1 MINRVLIVGIG
12 QIGLQYDLHLEHDEF
27 TYTHSRA
34 FSKHEDFELLGA
46 VDSDKE
52 RRSIFLQS
60 YDLPAYN
67 DLSEALKN
75 HSPDI
80 VIIATTTQTHAKIL
94 SKVLE
99 FSTPKVIL
107 CEKPLSYH
115 LHEAQEMVTL
125 SEQRGVE
132 LYVNYM
138 RRSDLGV
145 IEIKKLLKEDGL
157 NTNIK
162 GVCWYSKGFIHNG
175 SHFFNLLEYWLG
187 PMRRFGL
194 ININKQRI
202 SDEDYE
208 PDVEVEFKKGSII
221 FLSAWEEVFSHY
233 TIELL
238 SPIGRIR
245 YDNEGATIHFQDVI
259 DDSVFK
265 GYKVLNPEVKGMS
278 NNMQNSQLNVADQLS
293 EHLKGNASYLC
304 SGKEALNTLISMQ
317 LIIDRVNKNE

>member
-1 MINRVLIVGIG
+1 
-12 QIGLQYDLHLEHDEF
+12 
-27 TYTHSRA
+27 
-34 FSKHEDFELLGA
+34 
-46 VDSDKE
+46 
-52 RRSIFLQS
+52 
-60 YDLPAYN
+60 
-67 DLSEALKN
+67 
-75 HSPDI
+75 
-80 VIIATTTQTHAKIL
+80 
-94 SKVLE
+94 
-99 FSTPKVIL
+99 
-107 CEKPLSYH
+107 
-115 LHEAQEMVTL
+115 MVTL

-265 GYKVLNPEVKGMS
+265 GYKVLNPEVKDIL
-278 NNMQNSQLNVADQLS
+278 NNMQHSQLNVVDQLS
-293 EHLKGNASYLC
+293 ERLKGNISYLC

>member
-1 MINRVLIVGIG
+1 VKNRVLIVGLG
-12 QIGLQYDLHLEHDEF
+12 QIGLQYDLHLDQDKF

-46 VDSDKE
+46 VDSNKE
-52 RRSIFLQS
+52 RRSTFLQS

-75 HSPDI
+75 HSPDV

-94 SKVLE
+94 SKVLK
-99 FSTPKVIL
+99 FSTPKIIL

-115 LHEAQEMVTL
+115 LHEAQEMVAL
-125 SEQRGVE
+125 CDKKNVK

-138 RRSDLGV
+138 RRSDLGT
-145 IEIKKLLKEDGL
+145 IEIKNLLQSSGL
-157 NTNIK
+157 TTKIK

-175 SHFFNLLEYWLG
+175 SHFFNLIEYWLG
-187 PMRRFGL
+187 SMKHFSL
-194 ININKQRI
+194 INVNHQRTT
-202 SDEDYE
+202 DNDYE
-208 PDVEVEFKKGSII
+208 PDVEVEFEKGSII
-221 FLSAWEEVFSHY
+221 FLSAWEEIFSHY

-238 SPIGRIR
+238 SSIGRIR
-245 YDNEGATIHFQDVI
+245 YDNEGTAIHFQDAI

-265 GYKVLNPEVKGMS
+265 GYKVLNPEVKGIS
-278 NNMQNSQLNVADQLS
+278 NNMQHSQLNVVDQLS
-293 EHLKGNASYLC
+293 EHLKGNVSYLC

-317 LIIDRVNKNE
+317 LIIDRINKNE

>member
-1 MINRVLIVGIG
+1 MINRVLIVGLG
-12 QIGLQYDLHLEHDEF
+12 QIGLQYDLHLDHDEF
-27 TYTHSRA
+27 TYTHSCA
-34 FSKHEDFELLGA
+34 FSKHKDFELLGA
-46 VDSDKE
+46 VDNDKE
-52 RRSIFLQS
+52 QRSIFSQS
-60 YDLPAYN
+60 YGLPAYS
-67 DLSEALKN
+67 DLSESLKN
-75 HSPDI
+75 HSPDV

-99 FSTPKVIL
+99 FSTPKIIL

-115 LHEAQEMVTL
+115 LHEAKEMENL
-125 SEQRGVE
+125 CRQKGVE

-138 RRSDLGV
+138 RRSDASV
-145 IEIKKLLKEDGL
+145 IEIKSLLKVNEL
-157 NTNIK
+157 NTDIK
-162 GVCWYSKGFIHNG
+162 GVCWYSKGLIHNG

-187 PMRRFGL
+187 PMKQFRI
-194 ININKQRI
+194 INVNKQRN

-245 YDNEGATIHFQDVI
+245 YDNEGAVIHFQNVI
-259 DDSVFK
+259 NDPVFK
-265 GYKVLNPEVKGMS
+265 GYKVLNPEVKDIL
-278 NNMQNSQLNVADQLS
+278 NNMQHSQLNVVDQLS
-293 EHLKGNASYLC
+293 ERLKGNISYLC

>member
-1 MINRVLIVGIG
+1 MKNSVLIVGLG
-12 QIGLQYDLHLEHDEF
+12 QIGLQYDLHLERDEF

-34 FSKHEDFELLGA
+34 FSKHKDFELLGA

-52 RRSIFLQS
+52 RRSVFLQT
-60 YDLPAYN
+60 YNLPAYN
-67 DLSEALKN
+67 DLSEALQN
-75 HSPDI
+75 HRPDV
-80 VIIATTTQTHAKIL
+80 VIIATTTQTHVKIH
-94 SKVLE
+94 SEVLK
-99 FSTPKVIL
+99 FSTPKIIL

-125 SEQRGVE
+125 SEQKGVK

-138 RRSDLGV
+138 RRSDIGV
-145 IEIKKLLKEDGL
+145 IEVKNLLKKNEL

-187 PMRRFGL
+187 PMKQFRL

-208 PDVEVEFKKGSII
+208 PDVEVEFKKGSIV
-221 FLSAWEEVFSHY
+221 FLSAWEEYFSHY

-238 SPIGRIR
+238 SPSGRIR
-245 YDNEGATIHFQDVI
+245 YEEEGRVI
-259 DDSVFK
+259 NIQNVVSDPIFK
-265 GYKVLNPEVKGMS
+265 DYKILDTDEKNIVTD
-278 NNMQNSQLNVADQLS
+278 MQHSQLNVANQIAKSLN
-293 EHLKGNASYLC
+293 EEPSYLC
-304 SGKEALNTLISMQ
+304 SGKEALITLTSMQ
-317 LIIDRVNKNE
+317 LIIDEIQND

>member
-1 MINRVLIVGIG
+1 MTNRVLIVGLG

-34 FSKHEDFELLGA
+34 FSKHKDFELLGA
-46 VDSDKE
+46 VDSDKK

-60 YDLPAYN
+60 YDLPVYS

-75 HSPDI
+75 HSPDV

-94 SKVLE
+94 SKVLK
-99 FSTPKVIL
+99 FSTPKIIL

-125 SEQRGVE
+125 SKQKGVE

-138 RRSDLGV
+138 RRSDVGV
-145 IEIKKLLKEDGL
+145 IGIKNLLKE
-157 NTNIK
+157 NESNINIK

-187 PMRRFGL
+187 SMKQFRL

-221 FLSAWEEVFSHY
+221 FLSAWEEEFSHY

-238 SPIGRIR
+238 SSIGRIR
-245 YDNEGATIHFQDVI
+245 YDNEGVTIHFQDVI
-259 DDSVFK
+259 DDPVFK

-293 EHLKGNASYLC
+293 EHLKGNTSYLC
-304 SGKEALNTLISMQ
+304 SGKEALNTLISIQ
-317 LIIDRVNKNE
+317 LIIDRINKNE

>member
-1 MINRVLIVGIG
+1 MTNRVLIVGLG

-34 FSKHEDFELLGA
+34 FSKHKDFELLGA
-46 VDSDKE
+46 VDSDKK

-60 YDLPAYN
+60 YDLPVYS

-75 HSPDI
+75 HSPDV

-94 SKVLE
+94 SKVLK
-99 FSTPKVIL
+99 FSTPKIIL

-125 SEQRGVE
+125 SKQKGVE

-138 RRSDLGV
+138 RRSDVGV
-145 IEIKKLLKEDGL
+145 IGIKNLLKE
-157 NTNIK
+157 NESNINIK

-187 PMRRFGL
+187 SMKQFRL

-221 FLSAWEEVFSHY
+221 FLSAWEEEFSHY

-238 SPIGRIR
+238 SSIGRIR

-259 DDSVFK
+259 DDPVFK

-293 EHLKGNASYLC
+293 EHLKGNTSYLC
-304 SGKEALNTLISMQ
+304 SGKEALNTLISIQ
-317 LIIDRVNKNE
+317 LIIDRINKNE

>member
-1 MINRVLIVGIG
+1 MKNRVLIVGLG

-34 FSKHEDFELLGA
+34 FSKHKDFELLGA
-46 VDSDKE
+46 VDSNKK
-52 RRSIFLQS
+52 RRSIFIKS
-60 YDLPAYN
+60 YDLPAYY
-67 DLSEALKN
+67 DLSEALKT
-75 HSPDI
+75 HSPDV
-80 VIIATTTQTHAKIL
+80 VIIATTTQTHAQIL
-94 SKVLE
+94 SKILK
-99 FSTPKVIL
+99 FSSPKIIL

-115 LHEAQEMVTL
+115 LHEAQEMVTI
-125 SEQRGVE
+125 SEQKGVE
-132 LYVNYM
+132 LYVNYS

-145 IEIKKLLKEDGL
+145 IQIRNLLKGNEL

-187 PMRRFGL
+187 SMKGFRL
-194 ININKQRI
+194 INMNKHRI

-208 PDVEVEFKKGSII
+208 PDVEVEFKKGSIV

-238 SPIGRIR
+238 SSIGRIR

-265 GYKVLNPEVKGMS
+265 GYKVLNPKIKFIS
-278 NNMQNSQLNVADQLS
+278 NNMQHSQLNVVDQLS
-293 EHLKGNASYLC
+293 EHLKGNTSYLC
-304 SGKEALNTLISMQ
+304 SGKEALNTLTSIQ
-317 LIIDRVNKNE
+317 LIIDRISKNE

>member
-1 MINRVLIVGIG
+1 MINRVLIVGLG

-94 SKVLE
+94 SKVLK

-187 PMRRFGL
+187 PMKRFRL

-208 PDVEVEFKKGSII
+208 PDVEVEFKKGSIV
-221 FLSAWEEVFSHY
+221 FLSAWEEIFSHY
-233 TIELL
+233 TVELM
-238 SPIGRIR
+238 SSIGRIR
-245 YDNEGATIHFQDVI
+245 YDDEGAAIHFQDII

-265 GYKVLNPEVKGMS
+265 GYKILNSEVKS
-278 NNMQNSQLNVADQLS
+278 ILNNMQHSQLNVVDQLS

-304 SGKEALNTLISMQ
+304 TGKEALNTLISMK
-317 LIIDRVNKNE
+317 LIIDRIDKNE

>member
-1 MINRVLIVGIG
+1 MKNRVLIVGLG

-34 FSKHEDFELLGA
+34 FSKHKDFELLGA
-46 VDSDKE
+46 VDSDKK

-60 YDLPAYN
+60 YDLPVYS

-75 HSPDI
+75 HSPDV

-94 SKVLE
+94 SKVLK
-99 FSTPKVIL
+99 FSTPKIIL

-125 SEQRGVE
+125 SKQKGVD

-138 RRSDLGV
+138 RRSDVGV
-145 IEIKKLLKEDGL
+145 IEIKNLLKENEL
-157 NTNIK
+157 NINIK

-187 PMRRFGL
+187 PMRRFRL

-238 SPIGRIR
+238 SSIGRIR
-245 YDNEGATIHFQDVI
+245 YDNEGVTIHFQDVI
-259 DDSVFK
+259 DDPVFK
-265 GYKVLNPEVKGMS
+265 GYKVLNSEVKGIL
-278 NNMQNSQLNVADQLS
+278 NNMKHSQLNVANQLS
-293 EHLKGNASYLC
+293 EHLKGNISYLC

-317 LIIDRVNKNE
+317 LIVDRINKNE